1 MGLVANL
8 PTLKSQNIHIQQQSM
23 KSLFPLLALTSLLAL
38 PFSTGIAKPDSGKAS
53 IYERLGGQPAI
64 DAAVELFYKK
74 VLADKKVNH
83 FFEDVNMNR
92 QKNKQKQFLAAA
104 FGGPN
109 PWKGKDM
116 RSAHKHL

>member
-1 MGLVANL
+1 
-8 PTLKSQNIHIQQQSM
+8 M
-23 KSLFPLLALTSLLAL
+23 KSLFPLLALTALLAV
-38 PFSTGIAKPDSGKAS
+38 PFSTSVAKPDSGKAS

-64 DAAVELFYKK
+64 DAAVELFY
-74 VLADKKVNH
+74 KKVNH

>member
-1 MGLVANL
+1 
-8 PTLKSQNIHIQQQSM
+8 M

-38 PFSTGIAKPDSGKAS
+38 PFVTGYAKPNSGKAS
-53 IYERLGGQPAI
+53 VYERLGGQPAI

-92 QKNKQKQFLAAA
+92 QKNKQK
-104 FGGPN
+104 
-109 PWKGKDM
+109 
-116 RSAHKHL
+116 